1 MEFPFSRNHLITLIA
16 LKAHLRAMV
25 EQCSLVQ
32 RETPSRYP
40 AGRTILTGMLVTFL
54 VGFLVAGTAVQAVE
68 QAPSMPHVFFGEVT
82 VSDQPVPAGLQVE
95 ARGAGV
101 RTGIRGNPV
110 TTGNDGM
117 YGGPGSYDHKLVVQ
131 GEIAQNTP
139 IEFYVNGV
147 QAECFDVAANTVWTD
162 SYPWSATGLTELNL
176 RVASLPDTFVTTEP
190 TTLVTTST
198 TTVPVTTTVTTYR
211 TSAATGGGGG
221 GGFYSGSVASVTTVM
236 TTSITPTQTI
246 VPTESITEYS
256 TSAVNSTEAVTG
268 TQTLSGEPTQ
278 ESNKTGGA
286 FPIPV
291 NPFIGIIAVMVII
304 GVLGRK
310 FDKRK

>member
-1 MEFPFSRNHLITLIA
+1 
-16 LKAHLRAMV
+16 MV
-25 EQCSLVQ
+25 EQYSL
-32 RETPSRYP
+32 RPRDNPFRYHTR
-40 AGRTILTGMLVTFL
+40 RTIRVGMLVTILVWFL
-54 VGFLVAGTAVQAVE
+54 AAGTMVQAVE
-68 QAPSMPHVFFGEVT
+68 QAPAMPHVFFGAVN
-82 VSDQPVPAGLQVE
+82 VSDQPAPIVVQVE
-95 ARGAGV
+95 ARGTGV
-101 RTGIRGNPV
+101 RTGIKGNPI
-110 TTGNDGM
+110 TTTSAGL
-117 YGGPGSYDHKLVVQ
+117 YGGPGSYDPKLIVQ
-131 GEIAQNTP
+131 GEIATNTL

-147 QAECFDVAANTVWTD
+147 RAECFDVAANTVWTD
-162 SYPWSATGLTELNL
+162 SYPWKSTGLTELNL